1 MAAKASEAK
10 QLERAIHS
18 ASKEL
23 LQRLMAGLCNQFPD
37 VRKNLATRLLT
48 TQDDV
53 EEYQV
58 FTDADETEIDS
69 EASGNDDDSKNTGE
83 KRKSA
88 SSNKTELRLRHAICE
103 NCDEEFDILN
113 NTKESCCYHP
123 CIYNVYGTYPLLSHS
138 LAPGANS
145 ESIDEAVPDDDF
157 TNHDENRHGI
167 IDCDETQL
175 KYPDGFFYECCD
187 GTGDEKLC
195 TVDRHR
201 ETSSKRRRVY

>member
-1 MAAKASEAK
+1 MAATASEAK

-23 LQRLMAGLCNQFPD
+23 LQRLMA
-37 VRKNLATRLLT
+37 
-48 TQDDV
+48 DDV
-53 EEYQV
+53 EKYQV
-58 FTDADETEIDS
+58 FTDTDETEIDS
-69 EASGNDDDSKNTGE
+69 KTSGNDDSKNTGE

-88 SSNKTELRLRHAICE
+88 SSNKKELRLRHAICE

-123 CIYNVYGTYPLLSHS
+123 Y
-138 LAPGANS
+138 
-145 ESIDEAVPDDDF
+145 EAVPDDDFF

-167 IDCDETQL
+167 IDCDETRL

-187 GTGDEKLC
+187 GTGDEKPC

-201 ETSSKRRRVY
+201 ERSSKSRRVY